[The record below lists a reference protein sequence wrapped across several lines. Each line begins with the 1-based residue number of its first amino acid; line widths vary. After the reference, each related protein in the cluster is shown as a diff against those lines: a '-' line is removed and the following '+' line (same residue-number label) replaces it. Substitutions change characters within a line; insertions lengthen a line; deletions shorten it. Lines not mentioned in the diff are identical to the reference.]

1 MPSRP
6 GTWYRQRLLD
16 RLRDAGID
24 PSRIWLAV
32 ILADDRTASSRLFT
46 ALASPLFD
54 TPAEL
59 ERQGCPVRSI
69 KQAAATAEKVLEQ
82 SFQTVVELARLVP
95 DRAEPP
101 PAPPP
106 EPEPALD
113 ADAIEDA
120 PDSLTPPLS

>member
-32 ILADDRTASSRLFT
+32 ILADDRNACNHLYT

-54 TPAEL
+54 TPAEIERRGYPVRIIDNAAADAEQAL
-59 ERQGCPVRSI
+59 ER
-69 KQAAATAEKVLEQ
+69 
-82 SFQTVVELARLVP
+82 SFQAVVKLARSVP
-95 DRAEPP
+95 NRAEPP
-101 PAPPP
+101 PTPPP
-106 EPEPALD
+106 EPEPSLD